1 MHVQLEF
8 CWIALQY
15 LNIIQ
20 TYKCTR
26 SWGARSFILL
36 LLVVVASELFGS
48 NYWLFKYR
56 DREASIKILKCI
68 WGWNA
73 RVKIIT
79 CLICDIFVLD
89 NSFPHFNHWSKIV
102 TFILYFMNTKKH
114 TFYCYMPFIRFGP
127 VMNLQESPHMKHRK
141 NCETALKS

>member
-15 LNIIQ
+15 LNIVQ
-20 TYKCTR
+20 TYKCT
-26 SWGARSFILL
+26 SFILL

-56 DREASIKILKCI
+56 DREVSIKILKCI

-102 TFILYFMNTKKH
+102 TFILYFMNTKKTYISLLH
-114 TFYCYMPFIRFGP
+114 AIYKIRSCHEPAGKP
-127 VMNLQESPHMKHRK
+127 TYETSR
-141 NCETALKS
+141 NCPI